1 MKKTKKDIEFYI
13 DVVNQDLIDKKLY
26 ISQGNGLTS
35 VRFRITNEPIFTGTI
50 SGCYYFLLGL
60 SRFLNA

>member
-1 MKKTKKDIEFYI
+1 MKKTKKDVEFYM
-13 DVVNQDLIDKKLY
+13 DVVNENLIDKKLY
-26 ISQGNGLTS
+26 ISQENGLTS
-35 VRFRITNEPIFTGTI
+35 VRFRMTNEPIFTGNI

>member
-1 MKKTKKDIEFYI
+1 MKKTKKDVEFYV
-13 DVVNQDLIDKKLY
+13 DVVNESLIDKKLY
-26 ISQGNGLTS
+26 ISQGNGLMS
-35 VRFRITNEPIFTGTI
+35 VRFRMNNEPIFIGTI